1 MIMFM
6 MHFKLSV
13 TTNGNTIINNI
24 YMISHICC
32 DRQILTFVRRFYL
45 FIYFIYYFFFIIYLF
60 LLFFFCGKKFKLFQ

>member
-45 FIYFIYYFFFIIYLF
+45 FIYFIY
-60 LLFFFCGKKFKLFQ
+60 LFFFYYFFIFIIFFFLWKKV